1 MNKNENFYDVEVKDM
16 NKLFIIN
23 GKTIRSPFKT
33 TIPAKDLEQFL
44 CMIRAHSVNNYS
56 YTIQESK
63 DIISIFKNKTE
74 EATQELNGKILTD
87 IIENEQKNTR
97 YDLRS
102 KFTLTDTVD
111 VIIVEVEPFT
121 NEDIIN
127 LQKLRLSIP
136 YYEPGEYHIGNMLI
150 EIKKGLN

>member
-1 MNKNENFYDVEVKDM
+1 MGLITRNKNR
-16 NKLFIIN
+16 LFEIE
-23 GKTIRSPFKT
+23 PFFDKIDLGD
-33 TIPAKDLEQFL
+33 IPLDY
-44 CMIRAHSVNNYS
+44 V
-56 YTIQESK
+56 
-63 DIISIFKNKTE
+63 
-74 EATQELNGKILTD
+74 
-87 IIENEQKNTR
+87 ENEQKNTR

-111 VIIVEVEPFT
+111 VVIVEVEPFT